1 MGTIHTRT
9 ERAEKRANT
18 RVTDRQENVYSHVQR
33 HSGVTRPILETEGL
47 TKRFGSLVANDRLSV
62 TIEEDTIHG
71 IMGPNGSGK
80 STFFNTVSG
89 FYRPDGG
96 TVRFDG
102 EDVTGWKP
110 DRIARRGLAR
120 TFQIPSPF
128 EDLTVRE
135 NMLAVFTGGIRSSMR
150 IPDEKRA
157 RADELLEL
165 LEIDHVADQEA
176 GGVSGGQEKLLELG
190 RILMLE
196 PACVMLDEP
205 TAGVNPSLRNR
216 LLDHLETL
224 NDRGTTFVII
234 EHDMRVIADVCD
246 RVTVFNQGHVI
257 VEGDFESV
265 TSDERVRDAYLGGAA
280 EHDASLETLIGEES
294 NVSPSAG
301 VEAANGGTAD
311 DDASTEPALTAGG
324 GGGAVPA
331 GGAEGAT
338 GTAAGGA
345 TALSGIGAESDGEP
359 WLVGEGLVSGYGN
372 HRVVDGISME
382 SRDGVTCIFGPNGSG
397 KSTLLKTLAGVVPA
411 WEGRVTHRGAD
422 VTENRPAEN
431 VHRGV
436 TMLPQDGGIFGDLTV
451 RENLLL
457 GGYTVGDG
465 AVREE
470 RIDEV
475 LTSFPELEDKLDER
489 GRSLSGGQQ
498 MMLSYGRAM
507 MTGAEVYLLD
517 EPSSG
522 LAPSLIDQVF
532 EMTRRLVAS
541 GAQVILI
548 EQNVREALRIADY
561 VYILAQGQLQFE
573 GTPGDLTDEDD
584 LVELYLG
591 LD

>member
-1 MGTIHTRT
+1 M
-9 ERAEKRANT
+9 
-18 RVTDRQENVYSHVQR
+18 
-33 HSGVTRPILETEGL
+33 TRPILQTEGL
-47 TKRFGSLVANDRLSV
+47 TKRFGSLVANDELSV
-62 TIEEDTIHG
+62 TVEADTIHG

-80 STFFNTVSG
+80 STFFNTVTG
-89 FYRPDGG
+89 FYRPNGG

-110 DRIARRGLAR
+110 DEIARRGLAR

-128 EDLTVRE
+128 EDLTVKE
-135 NMLAVFTGGIRSSMR
+135 NMLAVFTGGLRSGMR
-150 IPDEKRA
+150 VPEEKRS

-190 RILMLE
+190 RILMLK

-246 RVTVFNQGHVI
+246 RVTVFNQGQVL

-280 EHDASLETLIGEES
+280 DHDASLETLIGEDETES
-294 NVSPSAG
+294 VSESATAADAADPSPAAAG
-301 VEAANGGTAD
+301 R
-311 DDASTEPALTAGG
+311 
-324 GGGAVPA
+324 AVPA
-331 GGAEGAT
+331 GSTGASSGAAAT
-338 GTAAGGA
+338 GAAASTAS
-345 TALSGIGAESDGEP
+345 ALSGIGAEPDGEP
-359 WLVGEGLVSGYGN
+359 WLVGEDLVSGYGN
-372 HRVVDGISME
+372 HRVVDGVSVE
-382 SRDGVTCIFGPNGSG
+382 SRDGVTCVFGPNGSG

-411 WEGRVTHRGAD
+411 WEGTVTHRGTD
-422 VTENRPAEN
+422 LTGNRPAEN

-436 TMLPQDGGIFGDLTV
+436 TMLPQDGGIFGNLTV

-457 GGYTVGDG
+457 GGYTVDDG
-465 AVREE
+465 VVRED
-470 RIDEV
+470 RFDEV
-475 LTSFPELEDKLDER
+475 LSAFPELEGKLDER

-532 EMTRRLVAS
+532 EMTRRLVES
-541 GAQVILI
+541 GAQVVLI

-573 GTPGDLTDEDD
+573 GTPDDLTDEDD

>member
-1 MGTIHTRT
+1 
-9 ERAEKRANT
+9 
-18 RVTDRQENVYSHVQR
+18 
-33 HSGVTRPILETEGL
+33 VTRPILETEAL

-62 TIEEDTIHG
+62 TVEEDTIHG

-80 STFFNTVSG
+80 STFFNTVTG

-110 DRIARRGLAR
+110 DEIARRGLAR

-128 EDLTVRE
+128 EDLTVKE
-135 NMLAVFTGGIRSSMR
+135 NMLAVFTGGLRSGMR
-150 IPDEKRA
+150 ISEAKRA

-216 LLDHLETL
+216 LLEHLETL

-246 RVTVFNQGHVI
+246 RVTVFNQGQVL

-280 EHDASLETLIGEES
+280 EHDASLETLIGEEADAP
-294 NVSPSAG
+294 VSEERGTPAD
-301 VEAANGGTAD
+301 AA
-311 DDASTEPALTAGG
+311 TEPTPTAG

-331 GGAEGAT
+331 DGAGEAAGSAATGGAASAT
-338 GTAAGGA
+338 S
-345 TALSGIGAESDGEP
+345 ALSGIGSESDGEP
-359 WLVGEGLVSGYGN
+359 WLVGEDLISGYGN

-411 WEGRVTHRGAD
+411 WEGRVTHRGTD
-422 VTENRPAEN
+422 VTHNRPAEN

-436 TMLPQDGGIFGDLTV
+436 TMLPQDGGIFGGLTV

-457 GGYTVGDG
+457 GGYTVGEG

-470 RIDEV
+470 RLDEV
-475 LTSFPELEDKLDER
+475 LSSFPELKDKLDDR

-573 GTPGDLTDEDD
+573 GTPADLTDEDD

>member
-1 MGTIHTRT
+1 M
-9 ERAEKRANT
+9 
-18 RVTDRQENVYSHVQR
+18 
-33 HSGVTRPILETEGL
+33 TRPILSTEGL
-47 TKRFGSLVANDRLSV
+47 TKRFGSLVANDELSV
-62 TIEEDTIHG
+62 TVEADTIHG

-80 STFFNTVSG
+80 STFFNTVTG

-110 DRIARRGLAR
+110 DEIARRGLAR

-135 NMLAVFTGGIRSSMR
+135 NLLAVFTGGLRSGVR
-150 IPDEKRA
+150 VPDEKRS
-157 RADELLEL
+157 RADKLLEL

-246 RVTVFNQGHVI
+246 RVTVFNQGQVL

-280 EHDASLETLIGEES
+280 DHDASLETLIGEEEGETG
-294 NVSPSAG
+294 SAA
-301 VEAANGGTAD
+301 V
-311 DDASTEPALTAGG
+311 DDAATDPTPA
-324 GGGAVPA
+324 
-331 GGAEGAT
+331 
-338 GTAAGGA
+338 AAGGA
-345 TALSGIGAESDGEP
+345 VATGSAGASSGVAATGATASTASARSEVGAASDGES
-359 WLVGEGLVSGYGN
+359 WLVGENLVSGYGN
-372 HRVVDGISME
+372 HRVVDGVSVE
-382 SRDGVTCIFGPNGSG
+382 SRDGVTCVFGPNGSG

-411 WEGRVTHRGAD
+411 WEGTVRHRGTD
-422 VTENRPAEN
+422 LTGNRPAEN

-436 TMLPQDGGIFGDLTV
+436 TMLPQDGGIFGNLTV

-457 GGYTVGDG
+457 GGYTVDDG

-470 RIDEV
+470 RFDEV
-475 LTSFPELEDKLDER
+475 LSAFPELEGKLDEK
-489 GRSLSGGQQ
+489 GQSLSGGQQ

-532 EMTRRLVAS
+532 EMTRRLVES
-541 GAQVILI
+541 GAQVVLI

-573 GTPGDLTDEDD
+573 GTPDDLTDEDD

>member
-1 MGTIHTRT
+1 M
-9 ERAEKRANT
+9 
-18 RVTDRQENVYSHVQR
+18 
-33 HSGVTRPILETEGL
+33 TRPILSTEGL
-47 TKRFGSLVANDRLSV
+47 TKRFGSLVANDELSV
-62 TIEEDTIHG
+62 TVEADTIHG

-80 STFFNTVSG
+80 STFFNTVTG

-96 TVRFDG
+96 TVRFDA

-110 DRIARRGLAR
+110 DEIARRGLAR

-135 NMLAVFTGGIRSSMR
+135 NLLAVFTGGLRSGVR
-150 IPDEKRA
+150 VPDEKRS

-246 RVTVFNQGHVI
+246 RVTVFNQGQVL

-280 EHDASLETLIGEES
+280 DHDASLETLIEEEETG
-294 NVSPSAG
+294 SAA
-301 VEAANGGTAD
+301 V
-311 DDASTEPALTAGG
+311 DDAATDPTPA
-324 GGGAVPA
+324 
-331 GGAEGAT
+331 
-338 GTAAGGA
+338 AAGGA
-345 TALSGIGAESDGEP
+345 VATGSAGASSGVAATGATASTASARSEVGAASDGES
-359 WLVGEGLVSGYGN
+359 WLVGENLVSGYGN
-372 HRVVDGISME
+372 HRVVDGVSVE
-382 SRDGVTCIFGPNGSG
+382 SRDGVTCVFGPNGSG

-411 WEGRVTHRGAD
+411 WEGTVRHRGTD
-422 VTENRPAEN
+422 LTGNRPAEN

-436 TMLPQDGGIFGDLTV
+436 TMLPQDGGIFGNLTV

-457 GGYTVGDG
+457 GGYTVDDG

-470 RIDEV
+470 RFDEV
-475 LTSFPELEDKLDER
+475 LSAFPELEGKLDEK
-489 GRSLSGGQQ
+489 GQSLSGGQQ

-532 EMTRRLVAS
+532 EMTRRLVES
-541 GAQVILI
+541 GAQVVLI

-573 GTPGDLTDEDD
+573 GTPDDLTDEDD

>member
-1 MGTIHTRT
+1 M
-9 ERAEKRANT
+9 
-18 RVTDRQENVYSHVQR
+18 
-33 HSGVTRPILETEGL
+33 TRPILETEGL
-47 TKRFGSLVANDRLSV
+47 TKRFGSLIANDRLSV
-62 TIEEDTIHG
+62 TVEEDTIHG

-80 STFFNTVSG
+80 STFFNTVTG
-89 FYRPDGG
+89 CYRPDGG

-110 DRIARRGLAR
+110 DEIARRGLAR

-128 EDLTVRE
+128 EDLTVKE
-135 NMLAVFTGGIRSSMR
+135 NMLAVFTGGLRSSVR
-150 IPDEKRA
+150 IPEEKRV

-176 GGVSGGQEKLLELG
+176 GGISGGQEKLLELG

-216 LLDHLETL
+216 LLDHLQTL

-246 RVTVFNQGHVI
+246 RVTVFNQGQVI

-265 TSDERVRDAYLGGAA
+265 TNDERVRDAYLGNAA
-280 EHDASLETLIGEES
+280 EHDASLETLIGEGANASAAEEAES
-294 NVSPSAG
+294 PDPGATPDAGTDPGSTGSA
-301 VEAANGGTAD
+301 D
-311 DDASTEPALTAGG
+311 
-324 GGGAVPA
+324 AVPA
-331 GGAEGAT
+331 GGTSEAASAAAS
-338 GTAAGGA
+338 TAS
-345 TALSGIGAESDGEP
+345 ALSGIGTESDGDP
-359 WLVGEGLVSGYGN
+359 WLVGEDLVSGYGN
-372 HRVVDGISME
+372 HTVVDGVSVE
-382 SRDGVTCIFGPNGSG
+382 SRDGVTCVFGPNGSG

-411 WEGRVTHRGAD
+411 WEGTITHRGVD
-422 VTENRPAEN
+422 VTDNRPAEN
-431 VHRGV
+431 VDRGV

-457 GGYTVGDG
+457 GGYTVDDG
-465 AVREE
+465 TVREE
-470 RIDEV
+470 RFDEV
-475 LTSFPELEDKLDER
+475 LTSFPELEGKLDER
-489 GRSLSGGQQ
+489 GQSLSGGQQ

-532 EMTRRLVAS
+532 EMTRRLVES

>member
-1 MGTIHTRT
+1 M
-9 ERAEKRANT
+9 
-18 RVTDRQENVYSHVQR
+18 
-33 HSGVTRPILETEGL
+33 TRPILQTEGL
-47 TKRFGSLVANDRLSV
+47 TKRFGSLVANDELSV
-62 TIEEDTIHG
+62 TVEADTIHG

-80 STFFNTVSG
+80 STFFNTVTG
-89 FYRPDGG
+89 FYRPNGG

-110 DRIARRGLAR
+110 DEIARRGLAR

-128 EDLTVRE
+128 EDLTVKE
-135 NMLAVFTGGIRSSMR
+135 NMLAVFTGGLRSGMR
-150 IPDEKRA
+150 VPEEKRS

-190 RILMLE
+190 RILMLK

-216 LLDHLETL
+216 LLDHLDTL

-246 RVTVFNQGHVI
+246 RVTVFNQGQVL

-280 EHDASLETLIGEES
+280 DHDASLETLIGEDETES
-294 NVSPSAG
+294 VSESATAADAADPSPAAAG
-301 VEAANGGTAD
+301 R
-311 DDASTEPALTAGG
+311 
-324 GGGAVPA
+324 AVPA
-331 GGAEGAT
+331 GSTGASSGAAAT
-338 GTAAGGA
+338 GAAASTAS
-345 TALSGIGAESDGEP
+345 ALSGIGAEPDGEP
-359 WLVGEGLVSGYGN
+359 WLVGEDLVSGYGN
-372 HRVVDGISME
+372 HRVVDGVSVE
-382 SRDGVTCIFGPNGSG
+382 SRDGVTCVFGPNGSG

-411 WEGRVTHRGAD
+411 WEGTVTHRGTD
-422 VTENRPAEN
+422 LTGNRPAEN

-436 TMLPQDGGIFGDLTV
+436 TMLPQDGGIFGNLTV

-457 GGYTVGDG
+457 GGYTVDDG
-465 AVREE
+465 VVRED
-470 RIDEV
+470 RFDEV
-475 LTSFPELEDKLDER
+475 LSAFPELEGKLDER

-532 EMTRRLVAS
+532 EMTRRLVES
-541 GAQVILI
+541 GAQVVLI

-573 GTPGDLTDEDD
+573 GTPDDLTDEDD

>member
-1 MGTIHTRT
+1 M
-9 ERAEKRANT
+9 
-18 RVTDRQENVYSHVQR
+18 
-33 HSGVTRPILETEGL
+33 TRPILETEEL
-47 TKRFGSLVANDRLSV
+47 TKRFGSLVANDKLSV
-62 TIEEDTIHG
+62 TVEEDTIHG

-80 STFFNTVSG
+80 STFFNTVTG

-110 DRIARRGLAR
+110 DEIARRGLAR

-135 NMLAVFTGGIRSSMR
+135 NMLAVFTGGIRSGMR
-150 IPDEKRA
+150 ISEEKRA

-176 GGVSGGQEKLLELG
+176 GGISGGQEKLLELG

-246 RVTVFNQGHVI
+246 RVTVFNQGQVL

-265 TSDERVRDAYLGGAA
+265 TTDERVRDAYLGGAA
-280 EHDASLETLIGEES
+280 EHDASLETLIGEGS
-294 NVSPSAG
+294 NASASEEVEAPDAGAATDAGATAANAGADPASTGGAG
-301 VEAANGGTAD
+301 V
-311 DDASTEPALTAGG
+311 
-324 GGGAVPA
+324 VPA
-331 GGAEGAT
+331 GGASE
-338 GTAAGGA
+338 AASA
-345 TALSGIGAESDGEP
+345 AASSTSALSGIGAESDGEP
-359 WLVGEGLVSGYGN
+359 WLVGEDLVSGYGN
-372 HRVVDGISME
+372 HRVVDGVSME
-382 SRDGVTCIFGPNGSG
+382 SRDGVTCVFGPNGSG

-411 WEGRVTHRGAD
+411 WEGRVTHRGVD
-422 VTENRPAEN
+422 VTDNGPAEN

-457 GGYTVGDG
+457 GGYTVSDG

-470 RIDEV
+470 RFDEV
-475 LTSFPELEDKLDER
+475 LSSFPELEGKLDER

-532 EMTRRLVAS
+532 EMTRRLVES
-541 GAQVILI
+541 GAQVVLI

>member
-1 MGTIHTRT
+1 M
-9 ERAEKRANT
+9 
-18 RVTDRQENVYSHVQR
+18 
-33 HSGVTRPILETEGL
+33 TRPILSTEGL
-47 TKRFGSLVANDRLSV
+47 TKRFGSLVANDELSV
-62 TIEEDTIHG
+62 TVEADTIHG

-80 STFFNTVSG
+80 STFFNTVTG

-110 DRIARRGLAR
+110 DEIARRGLAR

-135 NMLAVFTGGIRSSMR
+135 NLLAVFTGGLRSGVR
-150 IPDEKRA
+150 VPDEKRS
-157 RADELLEL
+157 RADKLLEL

-246 RVTVFNQGHVI
+246 RVTVFNQGQVL

-280 EHDASLETLIGEES
+280 DHDASLETLIEEEEETG
-294 NVSPSAG
+294 SAA
-301 VEAANGGTAD
+301 V
-311 DDASTEPALTAGG
+311 DDAATDPTPA
-324 GGGAVPA
+324 
-331 GGAEGAT
+331 
-338 GTAAGGA
+338 AAGGA
-345 TALSGIGAESDGEP
+345 VATGSAGASSGVAATGATASTASARSEVGAASDGES
-359 WLVGEGLVSGYGN
+359 WLVGENLVSGYGN
-372 HRVVDGISME
+372 HRVVDGVSVE
-382 SRDGVTCIFGPNGSG
+382 SRDGVTCVFGPNGSG

-411 WEGRVTHRGAD
+411 WEGTVRHRGTD
-422 VTENRPAEN
+422 LTGNRPAEN

-436 TMLPQDGGIFGDLTV
+436 TMLPQDGGIFGNLTV

-457 GGYTVGDG
+457 GGYTVDDG

-470 RIDEV
+470 RFDEV
-475 LTSFPELEDKLDER
+475 LSAFPELEGKLDEK
-489 GRSLSGGQQ
+489 GQSLSGGQQ

-532 EMTRRLVAS
+532 EMTRRLVES
-541 GAQVILI
+541 GAQVVLI

-573 GTPGDLTDEDD
+573 GTPNDLTDEDD

>member
-1 MGTIHTRT
+1 
-9 ERAEKRANT
+9 
-18 RVTDRQENVYSHVQR
+18 
-33 HSGVTRPILETEGL
+33 VTRPILETEGL

-62 TIEEDTIHG
+62 TVEEDTIHG

-80 STFFNTVSG
+80 STFFNTVTG

-110 DRIARRGLAR
+110 DEIARRGLAR

-128 EDLTVRE
+128 EDLTVKE
-135 NMLAVFTGGIRSSMR
+135 NMLAVFTGGLRSGMR
-150 IPDEKRA
+150 IPEAKRA

-165 LEIDHVADQEA
+165 LEVDHVADQEA

-246 RVTVFNQGHVI
+246 RVTVFNQGQVL

-280 EHDASLETLIGEES
+280 EHDASLETLIGEEADAP
-294 NVSPSAG
+294 VPEERGTPAD
-301 VEAANGGTAD
+301 AA
-311 DDASTEPALTAGG
+311 TEPTPTAG

-331 GGAEGAT
+331 DGAGEAAGSAATGGAASAT
-338 GTAAGGA
+338 S
-345 TALSGIGAESDGEP
+345 ALSGIGAESDGEP
-359 WLVGEGLVSGYGN
+359 WLVGEDLISGYGN

-411 WEGRVTHRGAD
+411 WEGQVTHRGTD
-422 VTENRPAEN
+422 VTHNRPAEN

-436 TMLPQDGGIFGDLTV
+436 TMLPQDGGIFGGLTV

-457 GGYTVGDG
+457 GGYTVGEG

-470 RIDEV
+470 RLDQV
-475 LTSFPELEDKLDER
+475 LASFPELKDKLDER

-532 EMTRRLVAS
+532 EMTRRLVDS

-573 GTPGDLTDEDD
+573 GTPGDLSDEDD

>member
-1 MGTIHTRT
+1 M
-9 ERAEKRANT
+9 
-18 RVTDRQENVYSHVQR
+18 
-33 HSGVTRPILETEGL
+33 TRPILSTEGL
-47 TKRFGSLVANDRLSV
+47 TKRFGSLVANDELSV
-62 TIEEDTIHG
+62 TVKADTIHG

-80 STFFNTVSG
+80 STFFNTVTG

-110 DRIARRGLAR
+110 DEIARRGLAR

-135 NMLAVFTGGIRSSMR
+135 NLLAVFTGGLRSGVR
-150 IPDEKRA
+150 VPDEKRS

-246 RVTVFNQGHVI
+246 RVTVFNQGQVL

-280 EHDASLETLIGEES
+280 DHDASLETLIEEEETGS
-294 NVSPSAG
+294 AAVDDAATDPTPAAAGDAVATGSAG
-301 VEAANGGTAD
+301 
-311 DDASTEPALTAGG
+311 ASSGV
-324 GGGAVPA
+324 AV
-331 GGAEGAT
+331 T
-338 GTAAGGA
+338 GA
-345 TALSGIGAESDGEP
+345 TASTASARSEVGAASDGES
-359 WLVGEGLVSGYGN
+359 WLVGENLVSGYGN
-372 HRVVDGISME
+372 HRVVDGVSVE
-382 SRDGVTCIFGPNGSG
+382 SRDGVTCVFGPNGSG

-411 WEGRVTHRGAD
+411 WEGTVRHRGTD
-422 VTENRPAEN
+422 LTGNRPAEN

-436 TMLPQDGGIFGDLTV
+436 TMLPQDGGIFGNLTV

-457 GGYTVGDG
+457 GGYTVDDG

-470 RIDEV
+470 RFDEV
-475 LTSFPELEDKLDER
+475 LSAFPELEDKLDEK
-489 GRSLSGGQQ
+489 GQSLSGGQQ

-532 EMTRRLVAS
+532 EMTRRLVES
-541 GAQVILI
+541 GAQVVLI

-573 GTPGDLTDEDD
+573 GTPDDLTDEDD

>member
-1 MGTIHTRT
+1 
-9 ERAEKRANT
+9 
-18 RVTDRQENVYSHVQR
+18 
-33 HSGVTRPILETEGL
+33 VTRPILETEGL
-47 TKRFGSLVANDRLSV
+47 TKRFGSLVANDKLSV
-62 TIEEDTIHG
+62 TVEEDTIHG

-80 STFFNTVSG
+80 STFFNTVTG

-110 DRIARRGLAR
+110 DEIARRGLAR

-128 EDLTVRE
+128 EDLTVKE
-135 NMLAVFTGGIRSSMR
+135 NMLAVFTGGLRSGVR
-150 IPDEKRA
+150 VPEEKRA

-246 RVTVFNQGHVI
+246 RVTVFNQGQVL

-294 NVSPSAG
+294 TESPSEG
-301 VEAANGGTAD
+301 AAADTGATAD
-311 DDASTEPALTAGG
+311 AESAADDASAEPTPTA

-331 GGAEGAT
+331 GGG
-338 GTAAGGA
+338 AAGSAAAA
-345 TALSGIGAESDGEP
+345 TSSSAASALSGIGSESDGEP
-359 WLVGEGLVSGYGN
+359 WLVGEDLVSGYGN
-372 HRVVDGISME
+372 HRVVDGVSME
-382 SRDGVTCIFGPNGSG
+382 SRDGVTCVFGPNGSG

-411 WEGRVTHRGAD
+411 WEGQVTHRGVD
-422 VTENRPAEN
+422 VTGNRPAEN

-436 TMLPQDGGIFGDLTV
+436 TMLPQDGGIFGGLTV

-470 RIDEV
+470 RFDEV
-475 LTSFPELEDKLDER
+475 LSSFPELEGKLDDR
-489 GRSLSGGQQ
+489 ARSLSGGQQ

-532 EMTRRLVAS
+532 EMTRRLVES
-541 GAQVILI
+541 GAQVVLI

-573 GTPGDLTDEDD
+573 GTPDDLTDEDD

>member
-1 MGTIHTRT
+1 M
-9 ERAEKRANT
+9 
-18 RVTDRQENVYSHVQR
+18 
-33 HSGVTRPILETEGL
+33 TRPILETEGL

-62 TIEEDTIHG
+62 TVEEDTIHG

-80 STFFNTVSG
+80 STFFNTVTG

-110 DRIARRGLAR
+110 DEIARRGLAR

-128 EDLTVRE
+128 EDLTVKE
-135 NMLAVFTGGIRSSMR
+135 NMLAVFTGGIRSGMR
-150 IPDEKRA
+150 ISGEKRA

-246 RVTVFNQGHVI
+246 RVTVFNQGQVL

-280 EHDASLETLIGEES
+280 EHDASLETLIGGGEETDGS
-294 NVSPSAG
+294 ISEAG
-301 VEAANGGTAD
+301 ATPGD
-311 DDASTEPALTAGG
+311 DMTEPTPAA

-331 GGAEGAT
+331 DGAGATT
-338 GTAAGGA
+338 GTAAN
-345 TALSGIGAESDGEP
+345 TTSALSGIGAEPDGER
-359 WLVGEGLVSGYGN
+359 WLVGEDLVSGYGN

-411 WEGRVTHRGAD
+411 WEGEVTHRGVD
-422 VTENRPAEN
+422 VTHNRPAKN
-431 VHRGV
+431 VHRGI

-457 GGYTVGDG
+457 GGYTVDDG

-470 RIDEV
+470 RFDEV
-475 LTSFPELEDKLDER
+475 LSSFPELEDKLDER

-532 EMTRRLVAS
+532 EMTRRLVES
-541 GAQVILI
+541 GAQVVLI

-573 GTPGDLTDEDD
+573 GTPDELTDEDD

>member
-1 MGTIHTRT
+1 M
-9 ERAEKRANT
+9 
-18 RVTDRQENVYSHVQR
+18 
-33 HSGVTRPILETEGL
+33 TRPILQTEGL
-47 TKRFGSLVANDRLSV
+47 TKRFGSLVANDELSV
-62 TIEEDTIHG
+62 TVEADTIHG

-80 STFFNTVSG
+80 STFFNTVTG
-89 FYRPDGG
+89 FYRPNGG

-110 DRIARRGLAR
+110 DEIARRGLAR

-128 EDLTVRE
+128 EDLTVKE
-135 NMLAVFTGGIRSSMR
+135 NMLAVFTGGLRSGMR
-150 IPDEKRA
+150 VPEEKRS

-176 GGVSGGQEKLLELG
+176 GGISGGQEKLLELG

-246 RVTVFNQGHVI
+246 RVTVFNQGQVL

-280 EHDASLETLIGEES
+280 DHDASLETLIGEDETES
-294 NVSPSAG
+294 VSESATAADAADPSPAAAG
-301 VEAANGGTAD
+301 R
-311 DDASTEPALTAGG
+311 
-324 GGGAVPA
+324 AVPA
-331 GGAEGAT
+331 GSTGASSGAAAT
-338 GTAAGGA
+338 GAAASTAS
-345 TALSGIGAESDGEP
+345 ALSGIGAEPDGEP
-359 WLVGEGLVSGYGN
+359 WLVGEDLVSGYGN
-372 HRVVDGISME
+372 HRVVDGVSVE
-382 SRDGVTCIFGPNGSG
+382 SRDGVTCVFGPNGSG

-411 WEGRVTHRGAD
+411 WEGTVTHRGTD
-422 VTENRPAEN
+422 LTGNRPAEN

-436 TMLPQDGGIFGDLTV
+436 TMLPQDGGIFGNLTV

-457 GGYTVGDG
+457 GGYTVDDG
-465 AVREE
+465 VVRED
-470 RIDEV
+470 RFDEV
-475 LTSFPELEDKLDER
+475 LSAFPELEGKLDER

-532 EMTRRLVAS
+532 EMTRRLVES
-541 GAQVILI
+541 GAQVVLI

-573 GTPGDLTDEDD
+573 GTPDDLTDEDD